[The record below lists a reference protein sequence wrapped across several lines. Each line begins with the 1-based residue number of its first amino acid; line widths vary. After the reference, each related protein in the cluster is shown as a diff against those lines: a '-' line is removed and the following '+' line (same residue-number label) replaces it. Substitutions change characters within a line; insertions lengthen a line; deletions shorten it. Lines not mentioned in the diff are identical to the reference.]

1 MKNKLLRIGVW
12 VLVWI
17 VFSVGFV
24 DYLPQHAHMPFSVL
38 ISPVALPFIWLTAL
52 FNPSALATDPFSLD
66 LVFGALFWIV
76 VFLLFYF
83 PRNRN
88 SIKSK

>member
-12 VLVWI
+12 ILIWV

-38 ISPVALPFIWLTAL
+38 ISPLLLPFIWFSAL
-52 FNPSALATDPFSLD
+52 FYPSELAVDPFSLD
-66 LVFGALFWIV
+66 LVFGALFWVV
-76 VFLLFYF
+76 VFVLLYF

-88 SIKSK
+88 HIKSK

>member
-12 VLVWI
+12 ILIWI

-24 DYLPQHAHMPFSVL
+24 EYLPQHAHMPLSVL
-38 ISPVALPFIWLTAL
+38 ISPILLPLIWLTAL
-52 FNPSALATDPFSLD
+52 FNPSALAVDPFSLD
-66 LVFGALFWIV
+66 IIIGVLFWVV
-76 VFLLFYF
+76 VFLLLYF

-88 SIKSK
+88 RTKP